1 MLNDFIYDI
10 PVRIYFGRDQLK
22 HLGAELKN
30 TARVC

>member
-22 HLGAELKN
+22 HFAAGRRGKDL
-30 TARVC
+30 